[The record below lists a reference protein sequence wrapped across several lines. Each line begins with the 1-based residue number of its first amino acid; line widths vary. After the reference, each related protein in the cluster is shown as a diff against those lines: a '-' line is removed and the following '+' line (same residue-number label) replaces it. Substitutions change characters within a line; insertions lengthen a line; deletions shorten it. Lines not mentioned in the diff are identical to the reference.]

1 MIGGGSSLEELEGS
15 RCNSEFRGAPTN
27 RAFQN
32 MLDTVPGA
40 WFFTRRDGTF
50 AYVNNGACSSLGYTK
65 KELLKATIFDVDP
78 DARPEL
84 WETLWTGTRPT
95 DAMVIRARHQRRDGT
110 IYPVEVHASRVLVEG
125 EDLAAS
131 YTVDLTSTEQTEQAN
146 RRLIAAVAHAAES
159 VVVTD
164 AQGRVEFVNP
174 AYHHS
179 SGIAIPDALGK
190 PWLEL
195 EVRGIREVQHAVQTV
210 LSQGTLWHGRYRGVR
225 PCGAV
230 FWEEANIA
238 PIRDEN
244 EKVIGCVAVKRDI
257 TVQIELEM
265 QLRQAQKMDAVGQLA
280 GSIAHDFN
288 NLLQVI
294 QGNAMMLARSRSAEQ
309 SDQYLKEVLMA
320 SDRAVRLVR
329 QLLSFSRKDST
340 EQTTIDLVP
349 AIGSMIDMLRRLLG
363 SHILIRWECRIGR
376 AIVRGNMAQLEQVI
390 MNLCINSR
398 DAMPEGGRLDLVL
411 DEARAEESSTPL
423 PDGVGP
429 AYYRLS
435 VQDTGCGI
443 AAEHRE
449 RVFEPFFTLKAPG
462 KGTGLGLAT
471 VYSIVETHRGVVD
484 LESQLGV
491 GTTFHVYLPSSGE
504 QDCPETPAKLTVPA
518 LGAGRHVLV
527 ADDEESVRRLTV
539 SYLEEAGFCVVEASD
554 GLEAIQKLNNRDQP
568 FDLAVI
574 DAMMPHRNGF
584 QVYEAMRARGVTVP
598 VLFVTGHDFATLLK
612 FEEQPF
618 VARLQKPFDAAILV
632 TKVYE
637 LMQLG
642 S

>member
-1 MIGGGSSLEELEGS
+1 
-15 RCNSEFRGAPTN
+15 
-27 RAFQN
+27 

-40 WFFTRRDGTF
+40 WFFARRDGTF
-50 AYVNNGACSSLGYTK
+50 AYVNDGACSSLGYTK
-65 KELLKATIFDVDP
+65 KELLKATIFDIDP

-84 WETLWTGTRPT
+84 WESLWTGTRPP
-95 DAMVIRARHQRRDGT
+95 DAMVIRSRHRRRDGT
-110 IYPVEVHASRVLVEG
+110 IYPVQVHASRVLVEG

-131 YTVDLTSTEQTEQAN
+131 YTVDLTATEQTEQAN
-146 RRLIAAVAHAAES
+146 RRLIAAVGHAAEA

-164 AQGRVEFVNP
+164 AQGLVEFVNP

-179 SGIAIPDALGK
+179 TGIAIPDALGK

-195 EVRGIREVQHAVQTV
+195 EVRGIREVQQAMAMV
-210 LSQGTLWHGRYRGVR
+210 LSQGTQWHGRYRGTR
-225 PCGAV
+225 SCGAV

-238 PIRDEN
+238 PIRDSNEN
-244 EKVIGCVAVKRDI
+244 VVGCVAVKRDI
-257 TVQIELEM
+257 TAQIELEM

-309 SDQYLKEVLMA
+309 SEQYLKEVLMA

-363 SHILIRWECRIGR
+363 SHILVQWECHVERGL
-376 AIVRGNMAQLEQVI
+376 VRGNMAQLEQVI

-398 DAMPEGGRLDLVL
+398 DAMPDGGQLDLTL
-411 DEARAEESSTPL
+411 DEVSAHLAAPL
-423 PDGVGP
+423 SGVVAP
-429 AYYRLS
+429 SYYRLS
-435 VQDTGCGI
+435 VRDTGCGI

-449 RVFEPFFTLKAPG
+449 RIFEPFFTLKAPG

-471 VYSIVETHRGVVD
+471 VYSIVEAHRGTVD
-484 LESQLGV
+484 FESELGI
-491 GTTFHVYLPSSGE
+491 GTTFHVYLPSSGD
-504 QDCPETPAKLTVPA
+504 QNCPDTPTKMTVPA

-539 SYLEEAGFCVVEASD
+539 GYLQEAGFTVTEASD
-554 GLEAIQKLNNRDQP
+554 GHEAIAKLQGRDLC

-584 QVYEAMRARGVTVP
+584 QVYEAMRAQGIDVP

-612 FEEQPF
+612 FEDQPH
-618 VARLQKPFDAAILV
+618 VGRLQKPFDAASLV
-632 TKVYE
+632 TKIYE
-637 LMQLG
+637 LMHLG
-642 S
+642 